1 MKLSFNLTKEEAQA
15 FKNFFSSV
23 NVNGNSEEDFIKTA
37 FILGLRSMEA
47 TILEKMKEELQKQ
60 SADTSGAV
68 EFVEDD
74 TEEDA
79 TTEETE
85 E

>member
-15 FKNFFSSV
+15 FKNFFTSV

-47 TILEKMKEELQKQ
+47 TILEKMKAELEKQASEKSESVEVVEEE
-60 SADTSGAV
+60 SN
-68 EFVEDD
+68 E
-74 TEEDA
+74 
-79 TTEETE
+79 TEETE